1 MTLDFHDD
9 GLVTGLTHGEFPVEA
24 IGDAVK
30 TRYSHILPKSAP
42 LRLAFNVFRH
52 VFGERGRAAQWTR
65 SWACAWTVRLASA
78 PNVVLFESSDRE
90 ACVEFEKSTFDTS
103 K

>member
-9 GLVTGLTHGEFPVEA
+9 GTISGLTHDEFPVEA

-30 TRYSHILPKSAP
+30 TRYSHIWPKNCLLRCAFSA
-42 LRLAFNVFRH
+42 ARH
-52 VFGERGRAAQWTR
+52 VFGERGRAARWTR
-65 SWACAWTVRLASA
+65 SWACVWTVRLVSA
-78 PNVVLFESSDRE
+78 PSIVLFSSRDRE
-90 ACVEFEKSTFDTS
+90 ACVEFEKEEFE